1 MESILFAL
9 DLIAVVVLC
18 HIAAKQDDV
27 EKAERNNKET
37 HDA

>member
-18 HIAAKQDDV
+18 YLAAKQDDV
-27 EKAERNNKET
+27 DKAQPTEKERR
-37 HDA
+37 DA

>member
-1 MESILFAL
+1 MESILFVL

-18 HIAAKQDDV
+18 HLAAKQDDKELSATDV
-27 EKAERNNKET
+27 PEK

>member
-18 HIAAKQDDV
+18 HLAAKKDDA
-27 EKAERNNKET
+27 EKTTDITQEIDNA
-37 HDA
+37 

>member
-9 DLIAVVVLC
+9 DLVAVVVLC
-18 HIAAKQDDV
+18 HFATKQDDAEQLKAKEQ
-27 EKAERNNKET
+27 EK

>member
-18 HIAAKQDDV
+18 HLAAKKDDA
-27 EKAERNNKET
+27 EKAAVTTQEK

>member
-9 DLIAVVVLC
+9 DLIAVVALC
-18 HIAAKQDDV
+18 HFAAKQDDADQAKASEQ
-27 EKAERNNKET
+27 EK

>member
-18 HIAAKQDDV
+18 HFAAKQDDS
-27 EKAERNNKET
+27 EKAQTNKQET
-37 HDA
+37 DDA

>member
-9 DLIAVVVLC
+9 DLIAVVALC
-18 HIAAKQDDV
+18 HFAAKLDDAEHANADEQ
-27 EKAERNNKET
+27 EK

>member
-18 HIAAKQDDV
+18 HFAAKQDDIDKTQTNKK
-27 EKAERNNKET
+27 EK